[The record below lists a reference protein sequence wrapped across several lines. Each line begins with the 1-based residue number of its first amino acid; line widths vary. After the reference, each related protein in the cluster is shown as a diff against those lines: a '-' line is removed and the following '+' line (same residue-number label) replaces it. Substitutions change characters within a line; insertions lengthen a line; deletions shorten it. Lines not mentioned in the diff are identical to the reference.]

1 MALLI
6 TFIFLEDLP
15 LVSVSRQS
23 QGNEMKSIS
32 SILHATE
39 PTKGIPWCYT
49 FLEIN
54 FSVTVVTSLLEIFQK
69 EANEFFRGLRRVS
82 TELNR
87 SNLMLYPWVYMLKT
101 GIASQVERCYIYL
114 EKSFMV
120 KYNEPKSL
128 KDSFICCARIFAIS
142 ADWRLA
148 NGQFSIITYLQL
160 IEEMACFS
168 NTRSISALL
177 YNCVFSR
184 HFTFKKSKIRYR
196 RRHW

>member
-1 MALLI
+1 MALI
-6 TFIFLEDLP
+6 MTFIFLEDLP
-15 LVSVSRQS
+15 LLSVSRQS

-54 FSVTVVTSLLEIFQK
+54 FSVVTSLLEIFQK

-87 SNLMLYPWVYMLKT
+87 SNLMVYLWVYMLKT
-101 GIASQVERCYIYL
+101 GIASQVERCFSYL

-148 NGQFSIITYLQL
+148 NGQSSIITYLQL

-168 NTRSISALL
+168 NIRSISALL
-177 YNCVFSR
+177 YNCVFLSAL
-184 HFTFKKSKIRYR
+184 HF
-196 RRHW
+196 